1 MTNADLLSVLK
12 EKVREELCEVADK
25 NIENLVDKF
34 RSELVKNR
42 NTMIAGLLNGID
54 ILSHTDD
61 VTNETTFQINIKS
74 ERREKDAG
82 IHRA

>member
-1 MTNADLLSVLK
+1 MTNSDLLSVLK

-42 NTMIAGLLNGID
+42 NTMIAGLLNGIE
-54 ILSHTDD
+54 ILAHTEEMN
-61 VTNETTFQINIKS
+61 NETKFQINIKTGRS
-74 ERREKDAG
+74 EPNGK
-82 IHRA
+82 HL